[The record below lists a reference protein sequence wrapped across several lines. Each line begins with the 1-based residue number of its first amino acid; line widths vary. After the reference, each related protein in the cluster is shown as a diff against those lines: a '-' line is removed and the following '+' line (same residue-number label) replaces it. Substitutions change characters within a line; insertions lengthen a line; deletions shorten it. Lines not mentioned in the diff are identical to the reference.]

1 MQVLLTIAISVIIS
15 TIINIIIL
23 KKCIEIGTGIMYGVQ
38 QKMNK
43 LLEMIIERL

>member
-23 KKCIEIGTGIMYGVQ
+23 KKCIEMATDIMFGVQ
-38 QKMNK
+38 QELNK
-43 LLEMIIERL
+43 VLEMIIDRL

>member
-23 KKCIEIGTGIMYGVQ
+23 KKCIEMATGIMFAVQ
-38 QKMNK
+38 QELNK
-43 LLEMIIERL
+43 LLGMIIERL